1 MIYGISAWLPKL
13 MNTAGYGVNSSIG
26 FLLVLNFGAIFGSLF
41 GGWLADRLGLG
52 RVLLCFLI
60 LSSLVLSLMAVK
72 APLPVLYTLIAIAG
86 GGTFG
91 AQILANAFA
100 VQYYPAHIRSTG
112 LGWAMGIGRI
122 GAIIGP
128 MLGAAIHGAE
138 LPMEFSFLAF
148 AIPGLI
154 GASAIGVFQIRVKR
168 RAQASLDPQSVKT
181 FQSTT
186 PSSLDV

>member
-13 MNTAGYGVNSSIG
+13 MSTAGYGINSSIG

-72 APLPVLYTLIAIAG
+72 APLPVLYALIAVAG

-138 LPMEFSFLAF
+138 LPMEVSFLAF

-154 GASAIGVFQIRVKR
+154 GASAIGVFIFRVKR
-168 RAQASLDPQSVKT
+168 GLHTGLDPQGINT
-181 FQSTT
+181 LPSTS
-186 PSSLDV
+186 PSSDV